1 MVDIQYALQTC
12 DTNSWQ
18 GNDRYAGTKP
28 EIVRKC
34 VTSFFKSVAYAARQ
48 RPESNHVITVIDDD
62 STQDTVDY
70 IKRCGD
76 TLLEPNMGFIYGP
89 LKKPGG
95 VMESIKECYRTLDMA
110 DQDDLVYQVQDDYLY
125 TETAIFE
132 MIDVFMQLR
141 NDVQTDAVV
150 ASFHD
155 HRYWKTIYRYKVTPR
170 MIFPAAYQNWM
181 QIYDIPC
188 TFLTSKRQ
196 FTKHWDLYYKFFDL
210 IGKPEL
216 EAGSLN
222 KMFTE
227 RGVLGVQPFNSVA
240 LHMQDE
246 VWKDPFLNWKK
257 RWEKVELI

>member
-1 MVDIQYALQTC
+1 MVDIIYALQTC

-34 VTSFFKSVAYAARQ
+34 ITSFFKSVAYAAKQ
-48 RPESNHVITVIDDD
+48 RPESYHVIVVHDDR
-62 STQDTVDY
+62 STKDTADY
-70 IKRCGD
+70 INRCAD
-76 TLLEPNMGFIYGP
+76 KFLEKNMGFIFSP
-89 LKKPGG
+89 LKETGI
-95 VMESIKECYRTLDMA
+95 VESIKQCYKSLEESDES
-110 DQDDLVYQVQDDYLY
+110 DLVYQVQDDYLY

-170 MIFPAAYQNWM
+170 MIFPGAYQNWM

-188 TFLTSKRQ
+188 TFLTSKQQ
-196 FTKHWDLYYKFFDL
+196 FSKHWDLYYKFFDL

-246 VWKDPFLNWKK
+246 IWKDPYIDWKT
-257 RWEKVELI
+257 RWNSMELI

>member
-1 MVDIQYALQTC
+1 MVDIVYALQTC
-12 DTNSWQ
+12 DSNSWQ
-18 GNDRYAGTKP
+18 SNERYAGTKP

-34 VTSFFKSVAYAARQ
+34 VASFLRSVEYAAKQ
-48 RPESNHVITVIDDD
+48 HPDSNHVINIIDDD
-62 STQDTVDY
+62 SSQDTVDY
-70 IKRCGD
+70 IKRCMD
-76 TLLEPNMGFIYGP
+76 TILQPNIGYIYFP
-89 LKKPGG
+89 LRGTG
-95 VMESIKECYRTLDMA
+95 VKESIHECYRVLEESDK
-110 DQDDLVYQVQDDYLY
+110 DDLVYQVQDDYLY
-125 TETAIFE
+125 TKTAIFE

-170 MIFPAAYQNWM
+170 MIFPGAYQNWM

-188 TFLTSKRQ
+188 TFLTSKQQ
-196 FTKHWDLYYKFFDL
+196 FSKHWDLYYKFFDL

-227 RGVLGVQPFNSVA
+227 RGVLGVQPFESVA

-246 VWKDPFLNWKK
+246 VWKDPYIDWME
-257 RWEKVELI
+257 RWNDVRLI

>member
-1 MVDIQYALQTC
+1 MVDVFYALQVC

-18 GNDRYAGTKP
+18 GNDRFAGSKT
-28 EIVRKC
+28 EIVHKC
-34 VTSFFKSVAYAARQ
+34 VSSFIRSVEYAANK
-48 RPESNHVITVIDDD
+48 RPESNHRIHTIYDNCTEDTIKFLNRLSRSNNISIELQPLNGTGIVD
-62 STQDTVDY
+62 S
-70 IKRCGD
+70 IRRCYQAIENNG
-76 TLLEPNMGFIYGP
+76 T
-89 LKKPGG
+89 
-95 VMESIKECYRTLDMA
+95 
-110 DQDDLVYQVQDDYLY
+110 DLVYQVQDDYLY

-141 NDVQTDAVV
+141 LDCNTDAIV

-188 TFLTSKRQ
+188 TFLTSKQQ
-196 FTKHWDLYYKFFDL
+196 FSRHWDLYYKFFDL
-210 IGKPEL
+210 IGSPEL

-227 RGVLGVQPFNSVA
+227 RGVLGVQPFTSVA

-246 VWKDPFLNWKK
+246 FWKDPYIDWKE
-257 RWEKVELI
+257 RWDKIEKY

>member
-1 MVDIQYALQTC
+1 MVDVYYALQTC

-18 GNDRYAGTKP
+18 GSERYAGTKS

-34 VTSFFKSVAYAARQ
+34 VSSFFRSVAYVVKE
-48 RPESNHVITVIDDD
+48 RPESVHRVLIIDDHSTPETIEFLHRCMKEFNNDNLSVILEHLQGTGVTD
-62 STQDTVDY
+62 SIRTCY
-70 IKRCGD
+70 NR
-76 TLLEPNMGFIYGP
+76 
-89 LKKPGG
+89 
-95 VMESIKECYRTLDMA
+95 METHGQE
-110 DQDDLVYQVQDDYLY
+110 LVYQVQDDYLY

-141 NDVQTDAVV
+141 NDVQTDAIV
-150 ASFHD
+150 APFHD

-188 TFLTSKRQ
+188 TFLTSKEQ
-196 FTKHWDLYYKFFDL
+196 FSKHWDLYYKFFEL

-227 RGVLGVQPFNSVA
+227 RGVLGVQPFESVA
-240 LHMQDE
+240 LHMQDI
-246 VWKDPFLNWKK
+246 VWKDPYINWQA
-257 RWEKVELI
+257 RWDSVEEI

>member
-1 MVDIQYALQTC
+1 MVDIHYALQTC

-18 GNDRYAGTKP
+18 GSERYAGTKP

-34 VTSFFKSVAYAARQ
+34 VTSFLRSVAYAAKQ
-48 RPESNHVITVIDDD
+48 RPESNHVITILDDK
-62 STQDTVDY
+62 STQDTIDY
-70 IKRCGD
+70 IHRCMD
-76 TLLEPNMGFIYGP
+76 HFLEPNMGYIFSP
-89 LKKPGG
+89 LKGTG
-95 VMESIKECYRTLDMA
+95 VVESIHECYKILEESDDT
-110 DQDDLVYQVQDDYLY
+110 DLVYQVQDDYLY

-188 TFLTSKRQ
+188 TFLTSKQQ
-196 FTKHWDLYYKFFDL
+196 FSKHWDLYYKFFEL

-227 RGVLGVQPFNSVA
+227 RGVLGVQPFTSVA

-246 VWKDPFLNWKK
+246 VWKDPYIDWKH
-257 RWEKVELI
+257 RWDSMEVI

>member
-1 MVDIQYALQTC
+1 MVDVYYALQTC
-12 DTNSWQ
+12 DINSWQ
-18 GNDRYAGTKP
+18 GTDRYAGTKT
-28 EIVRKC
+28 EIVHKC
-34 VTSFFKSVAYAARQ
+34 VSSFFRSVAYAAKE
-48 RPESNHVITVIDDD
+48 RPESVHRVLIIDDH
-62 STQDTVDY
+62 SSPATVEFLHKCVKECTKDNVY
-70 IKRCGD
+70 VNFVP
-76 TLLEPNMGFIYGP
+76 LE
-89 LKKPGG
+89 KTG
-95 VMESIKECYRTLDMA
+95 VVESIKTCYEYMTKEGKE
-110 DQDDLVYQVQDDYLY
+110 LVYQVQDDYLY

-141 NDVQTDAVV
+141 NDVQTDAVI

-188 TFLTSKRQ
+188 TFLTSKEQ
-196 FTKHWDLYYKFFDL
+196 FDRHWDLYYKFFDL
-210 IGKPEL
+210 IGTDEL

-240 LHMQDE
+240 LHMQDV
-246 VWKDPFLNWKK
+246 VWKDPYIDWKQ
-257 RWEKVELI
+257 RWDSVEEI

>member
-1 MVDIQYALQTC
+1 MVDIVYAVQTC
-12 DTNSWQ
+12 DVNSWQ
-18 GNDRYAGTKP
+18 SSDRYAGTKP

-34 VTSFFKSVAYAARQ
+34 ITSFFKSVVYAAKQ
-48 RPESNHVITVIDDD
+48 HPETHHIIMLHDDH
-62 STQDTVDY
+62 STKDTVDY
-70 IKRCGD
+70 INRCAD
-76 TLLEPNMGFIYGP
+76 KFLEPNMGFIFSP
-89 LKKPGG
+89 LKETG
-95 VMESIKECYRTLDMA
+95 VVESIKQCYKTLEESDK
-110 DQDDLVYQVQDDYLY
+110 DDLVYQVQDDYLY

-141 NDVQTDAVV
+141 NDVQTDAIV

-188 TFLTSKRQ
+188 TFLTSKQQ
-196 FTKHWDLYYKFFDL
+196 FSRHWDLYYKFFDL

-222 KMFTE
+222 KMFIE

-240 LHMQDE
+240 LHMQDDY
-246 VWKDPFLNWKK
+246 WKDPYIDWKQ
-257 RWEKVELI
+257 RWDSVEVL

>member
-1 MVDIQYALQTC
+1 MVDVYYALQVC

-18 GNDRYAGTKP
+18 GNNRYAGTKI

-34 VTSFFKSVAYAARQ
+34 VTSFLKSVNYAAQQ
-48 RPESNHVITVIDDD
+48 RNESNHRVLIIDDHSTEDTQQFLRECLIKFSAENVQILIEHLDNTGIID
-62 STQDTVDY
+62 S
-70 IKRCGD
+70 IKTCYER
-76 TLLEPNMGFIYGP
+76 
-89 LKKPGG
+89 
-95 VMESIKECYRTLDMA
+95 MESNGKDI
-110 DQDDLVYQVQDDYLY
+110 VYQVQDDYLY

-141 NDVQTDAVV
+141 NDVNTDAIV

-188 TFLTSKRQ
+188 TFLTSKQQ
-196 FTKHWDLYYKFFDL
+196 FSRHWDLYYKFFEL
-210 IGKPEL
+210 IGTPEL

-227 RGVLGVQPFNSVA
+227 RGVLGVQPFKSVA

-246 VWKDPFLNWKK
+246 VWKDPYIDWKK
-257 RWEKVELI
+257 RWSEV

>member
-1 MVDIQYALQTC
+1 MVDVYYALQTC
-12 DTNSWQ
+12 DINSWQ
-18 GNDRYAGTKP
+18 GSERFAGTKT
-28 EIVRKC
+28 EIIHKC
-34 VTSFFKSVAYAARQ
+34 VTSFFRSLKYCSDQ
-48 RPESNHVITVIDDD
+48 RPESTHRVLIIDDHSTPDTIDFLHKCLKEFNTDNVSVVLEHLD
-62 STQDTVDY
+62 ST
-70 IKRCGD
+70 
-76 TLLEPNMGFIYGP
+76 
-89 LKKPGG
+89 G
-95 VMESIKECYRTLDMA
+95 VVESIKTCYQRMEEKGIDI
-110 DQDDLVYQVQDDYLY
+110 VYQVQDDYLY

-141 NDVQTDAVV
+141 NDVQTDAIV

-188 TFLTSKRQ
+188 TFLTSKQQ
-196 FTKHWDLYYKFFDL
+196 FSKHWDLYYKFFDL

-227 RGVLGVQPFNSVA
+227 RGILGVQPFNSVA

-246 VWKDPFLNWKK
+246 VWKDPYINWKQ
-257 RWEKVELI
+257 RWNDVELI

>member
-1 MVDIQYALQTC
+1 MVDIYYTIQTC
-12 DTNSWQ
+12 DINSWQ
-18 GNDRYAGTKP
+18 GNDRYAGSKS

-34 VTSFFKSVAYAARQ
+34 VTSFFKSVEYASKK
-48 RPESNHVITVIDDD
+48 RPESTHRVLIIDDHSTQETIDFLHKCMKEFNSDNVAVILEYLD
-62 STQDTVDY
+62 ST
-70 IKRCGD
+70 
-76 TLLEPNMGFIYGP
+76 
-89 LKKPGG
+89 G
-95 VMESIKECYRTLDMA
+95 VVESIKTCYNRIEEKGT
-110 DQDDLVYQVQDDYLY
+110 DLVYQVQDDYLY

-141 NDVQTDAVV
+141 NDVHTDAIV

-155 HRYWKTIYRYKVTPR
+155 HRYWKTIYRYTVTPR

-188 TFLTSKRQ
+188 TFLTSKQQ
-196 FTKHWDLYYKFFDL
+196 FSKHWDLYYKFFDL

-240 LHMQDE
+240 LHMQDK
-246 VWKDPFLNWKK
+246 VWIDPYIDWKV
-257 RWEKVELI
+257 RWSSVEEL